1 MSESARKKFMFYD
14 TAKRQADFRI
24 RLQFDGMNQ
33 SQFFRA
39 MITGYLNKDMNLLSY
54 LDDYKQKNQVQGTG
68 KRLASARLMN
78 KGTETE
84 NQFALNEGEIQDIF
98 DILEK
103 EHPEL

>member
-1 MSESARKKFMFYD
+1 MSESPRKKFMFYD

-24 RLQFDGMNQ
+24 RLQYDGMNQ

-54 LDDYKQKNQVQGTG
+54 LDDYKQKNKVQGTE
-68 KRLASARLMN
+68 KRLASGRLLK
-78 KGTETE
+78 KGSETE

-98 DILEK
+98 DLLEK
-103 EHPEL
+103 EHPDL